1 MNCKLKLG
9 IVARNQLPKSAL
21 IQWQLNF
28 SYGCMME
35 ELFFED
41 HFHILNEFLGLR

>member
-1 MNCKLKLG
+1 VTW
-9 IVARNQLPKSAL
+9 IA
-21 IQWQLNF
+21 IDQLND
-28 SYGCMME
+28 ME